1 MQNSMIQAAEQV
13 RGVHAL
19 SVLRAGRQALSEI
32 TGLRGQML
40 RGLLI
45 NYAIF
50 VLAVLVL
57 NGLFY
62 FYALAPFIG
71 WAFGGGE
78 GLLAATGTVI
88 LWLLQL
94 TAAAVFAMVALRFS
108 IELAS
113 LWHQSLV
120 IQVIRHFREG
130 KEPPFSLGEWWS
142 GMKAAL
148 REALKACVFPLLLL
162 LLGLI
167 PLIGVVLVMV
177 VQAHLMGREVVN
189 VYLDGLSAPDD
200 AVALRQTWRW
210 VPLRLGWLP
219 MGLAFMPLLGW
230 LLLPFVLICEVIGFT
245 YQVESSRASK

>member
-1 MQNSMIQAAEQV
+1 MQNSMIQATEQV

-19 SVLRAGRQALSEI
+19 SALRSGRQALSEI
-32 TGLRGQML
+32 AGLHGQMI

-50 VLAVLVL
+50 VLAALVL

-62 FYALAPFIG
+62 FYALAPFID
-71 WAFGGGE
+71 WVFGGGE
-78 GLLAATGTVI
+78 GFLAATGTMV
-88 LWLLQL
+88 LWLIQL

-120 IQVIRHFREG
+120 IQVIRHFREI
-130 KEPPFSLGEWWS
+130 EELPFSLEAWWS
-142 GMKAAL
+142 GMKVAL

-219 MGLAFMPLLGW
+219 MGLAFVPLLGW
-230 LLLPFVLICEVIGFT
+230 LLLPFVLTCEVVGFT